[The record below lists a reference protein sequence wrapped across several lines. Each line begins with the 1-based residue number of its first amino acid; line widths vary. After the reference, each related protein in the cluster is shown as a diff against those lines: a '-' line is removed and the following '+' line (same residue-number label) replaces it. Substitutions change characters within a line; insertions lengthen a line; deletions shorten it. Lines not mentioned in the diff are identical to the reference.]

1 MEWEPEEMSD
11 TSRKEKEKEWSLR
24 KMRKYLEVLLMNG
37 ELLIKSFYFVVE
49 RRFSSIINKLNKRDE
64 IYFNILLTLVGNGV
78 IIF

>member
-1 MEWEPEEMSD
+1 MSD